1 MPSELVSALCLVA
14 VIEGLILF
22 AFPGHWKQAMERMRE
37 IEEGRLRTAGGI
49 MIVFGLVAL
58 KLSH

>member
-22 AFPGHWKQAMERMRE
+22 AFPGQWKQAMERMRE
-37 IEEGRLRTAGGI
+37 IEEGRLRMAGGV
-49 MIVFGLVAL
+49 MIVIGLVAL